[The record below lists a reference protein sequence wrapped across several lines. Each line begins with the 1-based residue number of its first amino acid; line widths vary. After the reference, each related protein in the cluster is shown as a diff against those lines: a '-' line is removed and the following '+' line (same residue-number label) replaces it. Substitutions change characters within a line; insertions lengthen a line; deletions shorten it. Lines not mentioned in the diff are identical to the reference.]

1 MPTFVF
7 LKSKLNG
14 NVIDILG
21 ASPTPDTGL
30 DAFPQKASGTENQL
44 WQFVPDPAGSG
55 FFFIKSMLNGNV
67 IDIQGA
73 STAPDTK
80 LDSFPQKTTGT
91 DNQLWQFVS
100 DPAGSGYSFIKSKL
114 NGNVIDIQGASTAA
128 GAPLDAF
135 PQKTTGTD
143 NQLWIAV
150 LPFP

>member
-1 MPTFVF
+1 MATFVF
-7 LKSKLNG
+7 LKSKLDG

-21 ASPTPDTGL
+21 ASTTPDTGL
-30 DAFPQKASGTENQL
+30 DAFPQKESGTANQL

-55 FFFIKSMLNGNV
+55 FFFIMSMLNGDV

-80 LDSFPQKTTGT
+80 
-91 DNQLWQFVS
+91 
-100 DPAGSGYSFIKSKL
+100 
-114 NGNVIDIQGASTAA
+114 
-128 GAPLDAF
+128 LDAF